1 MYKVFKILTMPLLG
15 VELVF
20 LIFYKLIISP
30 LIGSNCSKMP
40 TCSIYMMR
48 CVIKFD
54 PITGVIIGT
63 KRLMRCT
70 RLHKGG
76 LDLEPLNILG
86 AYKWVC

>member
-1 MYKVFKILTMPLLG
+1 MYKLFKIILLPLVL
-15 VELVF
+15 VEFVF

-30 LIGSNCSKMP
+30 LINSNCSSMP

-48 CVIKFD
+48 CILKFD
-54 PITGVIIGT
+54 AISGVIIGA
-63 KRLMRCT
+63 KRLFRCNNH
-70 RLHKGG
+70 HKGG

>member
-1 MYKVFKILTMPLLG
+1 MYKLLKIMLFPLLV
-15 VELVF
+15 VEFVF

-48 CVIKFD
+48 CVLKFNA
-54 PITGVIIGT
+54 ISGVVIGT
-63 KRLMRCT
+63 KRLMTCT
-70 RLHKGG
+70 KTHKGG

-86 AYKWVC
+86 VYKWVC

>member
-1 MYKVFKILTMPLLG
+1 MYKLLKISLFPLLV
-15 VELVF
+15 VEFVF
-20 LIFYKLIISP
+20 LIFYKLGISP

-48 CVIKFD
+48 CVLKFD
-54 PITGVIIGT
+54 AITGVIIGT
-63 KRLMRCT
+63 KRLMKCNKT
-70 RLHKGG
+70 HKGG

>member
-1 MYKVFKILTMPLLG
+1 MYKLFKILMLPLMC

-40 TCSIYMMR
+40 SCSIYMMR
-48 CVIKFD
+48 CILKFD

-63 KRLMRCT
+63 KRLMKCT
-70 RLHKGG
+70 KHHKGG

>member
-1 MYKVFKILTMPLLG
+1 MYKVFKILLFPLLV
-15 VELVF
+15 VEFVF
-20 LIFYKLIISP
+20 LIFYKLILSP

-48 CVIKFD
+48 CVLKFD
-54 PITGVIIGT
+54 AINGVIIGS
-63 KRLMRCT
+63 KRLFRCT
-70 RLHKGG
+70 KAHKGG

>member
-1 MYKVFKILTMPLLG
+1 MYKLLKILMLPLTC
-15 VELVF
+15 VEFVF

-30 LIGSNCSKMP
+30 LIGSNCSRMP

-48 CVIKFD
+48 CILKFD

-63 KRLMRCT
+63 KRLIKCNK
-70 RLHKGG
+70 LHKGG

-86 AYKWVC
+86 VYKWVC

>member
-1 MYKVFKILTMPLLG
+1 MYKMLKIVLFPLLC

-48 CVIKFD
+48 CVLKFNA
-54 PITGVIIGT
+54 ITGVIIGA
-63 KRLMRCT
+63 KRLFRCT
-70 RLHKGG
+70 KNHKGG

-86 AYKWVC
+86 VYKWVC

>member
-1 MYKVFKILTMPLLG
+1 MYKLFKILVFPLLCA
-15 VELVF
+15 ELVF
-20 LIFYKLIISP
+20 FIIYKLIISP

-48 CVIKFD
+48 CVLKFD
-54 PITGVIIGT
+54 AITGVIMGA
-63 KRLMRCT
+63 KRLRKCT
-70 RLHKGG
+70 KLHKGG

>member
-1 MYKVFKILTMPLLG
+1 MYKVFKILLFPLLV
-15 VELVF
+15 VEFVF
-20 LIFYKLIISP
+20 LIFYKLILSH

-48 CVIKFD
+48 CVLKFD
-54 PITGVIIGT
+54 AINGVIIGS
-63 KRLMRCT
+63 KRLFRCT
-70 RLHKGG
+70 KAHKGG